1 MTEAG
6 FLETLK
12 RVEDVAVILT
22 RMEDINVVLGKITTI
37 EAFIDRF
44 GTLEALI
51 ERFESVENQLR
62 LHKPQN
68 ENSMNL
74 DELKRRPRFKNC
86 ATDDDFLREI
96 GLLET
101 EAGKVPALDAEV
113 TRLKGELKVFQD
125 KADADDAA
133 ARKKLLDDAEQD
145 GRIDAA
151 TRPIYE
157 NLLAKDR
164 ENGEKALEKLSPK
177 RSVMTDLRV
186 NPTGESPWNKRMSE
200 IKDKLNHK

>member
-1 MTEAG
+1 MITAF
-6 FLETLK
+6 FLSIFNNSIVQAIIFSKTAIT
-12 RVEDVAVILT
+12 VESDAK
-22 RMEDINVVLGKITTI
+22 DIN
-37 EAFIDRF
+37 
-44 GTLEALI
+44 
-51 ERFESVENQLR
+51 
-62 LHKPQN
+62 
-68 ENSMNL
+68 
-74 DELKRRPRFKNC
+74 
-86 ATDDDFLREI
+86 
-96 GLLET
+96 
-101 EAGKVPALDAEV
+101 
-113 TRLKGELKVFQD
+113 
-125 KADADDAA
+125 
-133 ARKKLLDDAEQD
+133 KKLLDDAEQD

>member
-1 MTEAG
+1 
-6 FLETLK
+6 
-12 RVEDVAVILT
+12 
-22 RMEDINVVLGKITTI
+22 
-37 EAFIDRF
+37 
-44 GTLEALI
+44 
-51 ERFESVENQLR
+51 
-62 LHKPQN
+62 
-68 ENSMNL
+68 MNL

-151 TRPIYE
+151 PAPSMRTFWQKTGRT
-157 NLLAKDR
+157 
-164 ENGEKALEKLSPK
+164 GK
-177 RSVMTDLRV
+177 RHWRSFPPNVV
-186 NPTGESPWNKRMSE
+186 S
-200 IKDKLNHK
+200 

>member
-1 MTEAG
+1 MFHGTNRPKVD
-6 FLETLK
+6 FIFQFFH
-12 RVEDVAVILT
+12 VIT
-22 RMEDINVVLGKITTI
+22 GCRQSYIQHNII
-37 EAFIDRF
+37 EIVIACFRIV
-44 GTLEALI
+44 I
-51 ERFESVENQLR
+51 FESIRINHISDLYII
-62 LHKPQN
+62 
-68 ENSMNL
+68 
-74 DELKRRPRFKNC
+74 RFFIRVISFFNTVTVSRKYKFGF
-86 ATDDDFLREI
+86 TRREI

-101 EAGKVPALDAEV
+101 EAGKVPALDAEI

-133 ARKKLLDDAEQD
+133 ARKKLLDDAEND